1 MDLWLFPGVDLT
13 NNQGNQLLRAPG
25 IQGAPSDTG
34 KTYLVNAP
42 VCICV
47 LESLKCSLIAQNA
60 EFLSSAEFCKLANPL
75 IITMCRYDVNKRF
88 IVQCR
93 ELH

>member
-1 MDLWLFPGVDLT
+1 MWLFPGADLT
-13 NNQGNQLLRAPG
+13 NKQGNRPLRAPG
-25 IQGAPSDTG
+25 NQGAPSDIG
-34 KTYLVNAP
+34 KTYLANAP

-47 LESLKCSLIAQNA
+47 LESLNCSLIAQNA

-75 IITMCRYDVNKRF
+75 IITMCRYDVNKIF